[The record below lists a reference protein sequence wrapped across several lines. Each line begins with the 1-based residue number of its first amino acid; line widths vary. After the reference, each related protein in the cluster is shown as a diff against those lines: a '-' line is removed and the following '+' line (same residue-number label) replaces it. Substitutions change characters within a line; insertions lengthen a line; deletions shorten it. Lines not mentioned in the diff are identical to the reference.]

1 MTKGIKVV
9 LIASLLLNVG
19 LIIGF
24 VSFRSFAKSEMFKLV
39 VMTIQAE
46 ESLLKNILSELESD
60 DPAKITALKE
70 RLRKHI
76 EQAQKQEEMLRK
88 ITTIHSKQTTNP

>member
-9 LIASLLLNVG
+9 LIVSLLLNVG

-24 VSFRSFAKSEMFKLV
+24 GSYKSYVKSQNFKLAA
-39 VMTIQAE
+39 INAQAE
-46 ESLLKNILSELESD
+46 ASILKNVLSELESD

-70 RLRKHI
+70 RLRKDI
-76 EQAQKQEEMLRK
+76 EKAQKSK
-88 ITTIHSKQTTNP
+88 TIWQQAAVK